1 MEFLKA
7 NIISLYCTGE
17 AERLLEPLSRLL
29 VFSDAELAQC
39 QGGLQEM
46 RKAAVPLA
54 GAAAVVDSATEY
66 LGSWLGIR

>member
-29 VFSDAELAQC
+29 SFSDSEVAQC
-39 QGGLQEM
+39 QKGLQEI
-46 RKAAVPLA
+46 RKEGVPLA
-54 GAAAVVDSATEY
+54 GAAAAVDSAAEY
-66 LGSWLGIR
+66 LGSWFGLR